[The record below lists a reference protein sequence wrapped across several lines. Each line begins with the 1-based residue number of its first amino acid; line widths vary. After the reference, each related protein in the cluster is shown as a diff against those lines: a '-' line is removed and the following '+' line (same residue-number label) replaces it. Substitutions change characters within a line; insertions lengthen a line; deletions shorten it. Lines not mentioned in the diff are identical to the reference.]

1 MAEKTEAP
9 TSRRIAEARREG
21 QVARSQELNAAA
33 GLLMAAWLL
42 AGPGKRLLNDLQ
54 TLMVS
59 AISSLPR
66 PHVSDNWIENLA
78 KAQVLPLAGDVSLFI
93 LGLLLSGVVVTLGQ
107 TGFLWASK
115 RVGFDLNRVNPISGF
130 KRLFSLQGLLELFKA
145 LLKLSVVA
153 WVAYAFLRGRWIEL
167 LGLAQTD
174 YLSALRW
181 WSGMAIGLMLRIG
194 GAYLVLATLDYAYQR
209 WHHLRALRMTK
220 EELKEELKQTEGD
233 PVIKSRIRS
242 QQRRMARLRM
252 MANVPKA
259 DVVITNPT
267 HLAIA
272 VQYDA
277 QSMQAPKVVAKGAH
291 RLAERI
297 VEIAR
302 LNQVPLVQNVPLAR
316 ALYRLVEIDQEIP
329 PQLYMAM
336 AEVLAYVYRLRGAG
350 LTPQAANP

>member
-9 TSRRIAEARREG
+9 TSRRIAEARKEG
-21 QVARSQELNAAA
+21 QVARSQELNAAVS
-33 GLLMAAWLL
+33 LLVAAWLL
-42 AGPGKRLLNDLQ
+42 ASPGKKLLADLQ
-54 TLMVS
+54 GLVVTTIGGLP
-59 AISSLPR
+59 SLQMA
-66 PHVSDNWIENLA
+66 DTWTKNLLA
-78 KAQVLPLAGDVSLFI
+78 PDLLPLAGDLGVIL
-93 LGLLLSGVVVTLGQ
+93 LGLLLSGIAINLGQ

-115 RVGFDLNRVNPISGF
+115 RLGFDLNRVNPLNGF
-130 KRLFSLQGLLELFKA
+130 KRLFSLQGLLELLKA

-153 WVAYAFLRGRWIEL
+153 WVAYAYLRGRWAEL

-181 WSGMAIGLMLRIG
+181 WSNMAIGLMLRIG
-194 GAYLVLATLDYAYQR
+194 AAYLILAILDYAYQR
-209 WHHLRALRMTK
+209 WNYLRALRMTK
-220 EELKEELKQTEGD
+220 EEVKEELKQTEGD
-233 PVIKSRIRS
+233 PLIKSRIRG

-272 VQYDA
+272 VQYEA
-277 QSMQAPKVVAKGAH
+277 QTMQAPKVVAKGAH

-297 VEIAR
+297 IEIAR
-302 LNQVPLVQNVPLAR
+302 LHQVPVIQNIPLAR

-336 AEVLAYVYRLRGAG
+336 AEVLAYVYRLRGVNLAPE
-350 LTPQAANP
+350 TPTP